1 MQLGTLSK
9 KDKSNGKAKSPFPL
23 FFFGDLGKK
32 TSDFQAFLG
41 NFFLRK
47 FAWVEKCAYLCSL
60 YISKQSKIDLNNTS
74 IQWLCVS
81 DLQEE
86 GAKNY
91 LCTM

>member
-1 MQLGTLSK
+1 MQ
-9 KDKSNGKAKSPFPL
+9 P
-23 FFFGDLGKK
+23 
-32 TSDFQAFLG
+32 
-41 NFFLRK
+41 
-47 FAWVEKCAYLCSL
+47 

-74 IQWLCVS
+74 IQWLYVS